1 MKTLILLLT
10 LAGCGGVESE
20 KQMREVY
27 WSSAYGAVYVVG
39 VDGCEYV
46 LYRYN
51 GAAITHKANCKNK
64 EHQPLK

>member
-20 KQMREVY
+20 APKQMREVY
-27 WSSAYGAVYVVG
+27 WSSAYGAVYVVD

-51 GAAITHKANCKNK
+51 GAAITHKANCKNR
-64 EHQPLK
+64 EHER